1 MPLYYK
7 SDRRGLELIKLAL
20 MGQAFYVTG
29 TGTDVGKTF
38 FSSLFMAKYAE
49 NHGFRYWK
57 PIQTGTVS
65 ADDTSFVQKT
75 TSLSDSYF
83 LKPGFVF
90 KTPASPHYAA
100 KVEGQN
106 IDPKSLLSSIAKE
119 RKNNTLI
126 EGAGGVFVPITE
138 DYLTI
143 RGIQESNLG
152 VIVVGTTELGT
163 INHTLLTLEVLT
175 SRFIPVYG
183 FYLVGPKNPLQEDN
197 ATMIQKLGG
206 VSFLGLTNFPDQKLS
221 SEEFKAF
228 ALAEFD
234 VHRNVIDVVLNVDDE
249 TESN

>member
-1 MPLYYK
+1 MPLLYK
-7 SDRRGLELIKLAL
+7 SDRRGPELIKLAL

-49 NHGFRYWK
+49 NYGYRYWK

-65 ADDTSFVQKT
+65 ADDTTFVQT
-75 TSLSDSYF
+75 ITNLPDSYF
-83 LKPGFVF
+83 LKPNYLF

-100 KVEGQN
+100 KVEGQSV
-106 IDPKSLLSSIAKE
+106 DPKHLLSAITKE

-143 RGIQESNLG
+143 RAIQESNLG
-152 VIVVGTTELGT
+152 VVVVGSTELGT
-163 INHTLLTLEVLT
+163 INHTLMTLEVLT
-175 SRFIPVYG
+175 SRFIPVFG

-197 ATMIQKLGG
+197 ATIIQKLGG
-206 VSFLGLTNFPDQKLS
+206 VSFLGLTNFPEQKLTGQS
-221 SEEFKAF
+221 FLSF
-228 ALAEFD
+228 ANENFD
-234 VHRNVIDVVLNVDDE
+234 TNRNVMDLLLNPDDE
-249 TESN
+249 F